1 MNNMTT
7 EVPTVETDQV
17 KDIASNVNYFSELA
31 AIDVSNYIEKKNGF
45 SYLSWAFATDQ
56 LKRIHPDAVIN
67 VKRFPDPD
75 MGGML
80 VPFLKTSLGVFV
92 EVEVIINGVSVS
104 EPFPVLD
111 FRNKPIEKPNA
122 MDINKALQRAK
133 VKAIAGHGL
142 GLYIYAGE
150 DLPLESDDYNGQDSY
165 QQAPPQQ
172 YQQPVPQPNPNGM
185 TNEQK
190 QQMREL
196 ANELSVLTGEGL
208 PQVFGRYQITA
219 HMTLEQAAVTI
230 EAMQSERKAFHDQRM
245 AQAAQAQQATSNNE
259 LFAGA
264 PAEDLSKMI

>member
-1 MNNMTT
+1 MNTT
-7 EVPTVETDQV
+7 VPAVETDQV
-17 KDIASNVNYFSELA
+17 KDITSAANYFSELA

-150 DLPLESDDYNGQDSY
+150 DLPIESDDYNVQDSY

-172 YQQPVPQPNPNGM
+172 YQQPSPQPNAM
-185 TNEQK
+185 TDEQK
-190 QQMREL
+190 QRIREL
-196 ANELSVLTGEGL
+196 ANELSVLTGLAL
-208 PQVFGRYQITA
+208 PQVFGKYQITA
-219 HMTLEQAAVTI
+219 HMTQQQAAATM
-230 EAMQSERKAFHDQRM
+230 EAMQSEIKAFHDERM
-245 AQAAQAQQATSNNE
+245 AKAQGQQAAQNSE

-264 PAEDLSKMI
+264 PAEDLSNMI